1 MGTLYGFILMIFMA
15 LLLLAAMKTRKR
27 IIEQTLQEMAEK
39 ENSFSLLMS
48 LGDKEASVT
57 KIIINPKLKENVS
70 LQDFTTEDLGT
81 FTFSM
86 NGCKVVKSYLSNID
100 GIEVPQEEA
109 NHISIELDPPYKG
122 FDLASCKIGHEK
134 FFQEASFNDFFCPE
148 ADCFSPFKTGT
159 SIQAAYCLPQVEDL
173 TSYEKYPVNV
183 FIAKANTQANGLYYE
198 LIKSG
203 GAKIAREKAY
213 GLFLQANEENA
224 GQKAFDTIIKS
235 FLKKTKAAD
244 EKQVNIIFQD

>member
-86 NGCKVVKSYLSNID
+86 NG
-100 GIEVPQEEA
+100 
-109 NHISIELDPPYKG
+109 
-122 FDLASCKIGHEK
+122 
-134 FFQEASFNDFFCPE
+134 
-148 ADCFSPFKTGT
+148 
-159 SIQAAYCLPQVEDL
+159 
-173 TSYEKYPVNV
+173 
-183 FIAKANTQANGLYYE
+183 
-198 LIKSG
+198 
-203 GAKIAREKAY
+203 
-213 GLFLQANEENA
+213 
-224 GQKAFDTIIKS
+224 
-235 FLKKTKAAD
+235 
-244 EKQVNIIFQD
+244 